1 MSISATEISEL
12 IKKKIDDLN
21 VETEARTEG
30 TVVSLTDG
38 IARMPRKVII
48 PIQPT
53 HCVSPRL
60 TAQGNRNAASRSKM
74 MKLIAT
80 R

>member
-38 IARMPRKVII
+38 IARIHGLSDVMVRI
-48 PIQPT
+48 
-53 HCVSPRL
+53 S
-60 TAQGNRNAASRSKM
+60 S
-74 MKLIAT
+74 
-80 R
+80 